1 MNLVVSDTGPLL
13 SRLTVLIANRPVG
26 QVEVHKQSAK
36 KVWGQ
41 FIPNDGLAPYR
52 QVFEDS
58 VELARQFEVVPS
70 SQPVDCLLWDRLM
83 EAYERINKL
92 KPILMEFPAP
102 IEEFALDADWA
113 VEITFVDPVQETEAE
128 DVSLPPFLER

>member
-1 MNLVVSDTGPLL
+1 MQPSGNPSM
-13 SRLTVLIANRPVG
+13 LTVLVANRPVG
-26 QVEVHKQSAK
+26 KVEVHEQSAK

-58 VELARQFEVVPS
+58 VELARQYDAVPS
-70 SQPVDCLLWDRLM
+70 SQPVDYLLWDRLM

-113 VEITFVDPVQETEAE
+113 VEITFVDPVQKTSAE
-128 DVSLPPFLER
+128 DVSLPPFSER